1 MIRTILAALCLFT
14 AGTQAGAAQSLA
26 QDPTV
31 RQGFY
36 AIGLADE
43 IRKNCPAISP
53 RLVRAYTFLKSL
65 ESYALESGYSQDD
78 IEDLKDD
85 DAARSE
91 LEAQIEADLRARGA
105 TPGNTAGYCQVG
117 REEMARGTSAGRLLR
132 GN

>member
-1 MIRTILAALCLFT
+1 MRLFFAAICLLT
-14 AGTQAGAAQSLA
+14 AGSQAAAAQSLA

-43 IRKNCPAISP
+43 IRKNCPSITP

-65 ESYALESGYSQDD
+65 ESYALQSGYTQDD
-78 IEDLKDD
+78 IEALKDN
-85 DAARSE
+85 DAARSQ
-91 LEAQIEADLRARGA
+91 LEAEIAADLVARGA
-105 TPGNTAGYCQVG
+105 TPGNPAGYCQVG
-117 REEMARGTSAGRLLR
+117 REEMARGTAAGKLLR

>member
-1 MIRTILAALCLFT
+1 MRHVIAAICFLT
-14 AGTQAGAAQSLA
+14 VGSQAAGAQSLA

-43 IRKNCPAISP
+43 IRKNCPGISP

-65 ESYALESGYSQDD
+65 ESHALQSGYTQDD
-78 IEDLKDD
+78 IEALKDD

-91 LEAQIEADLRARGA
+91 LEAQIRADLAARGA
-105 TPGNTAGYCQVG
+105 SPGNAAGYCQVG
-117 REEMARGTSAGRLLR
+117 REEMGRGTAAGRLLR

>member
-1 MIRTILAALCLFT
+1 MTRIFAAICLLAA
-14 AGTQAGAAQSLA
+14 GSQAAAAQSLA

-43 IRKNCPAISP
+43 VRKNCPSIAP

-65 ESYALESGYSQDD
+65 ESYALESGYTQDD
-78 IEDLKDD
+78 IEALKDN
-85 DAARSE
+85 DAARSQ
-91 LEAQIEADLRARGA
+91 LEEQIEADLAARGA
-105 TPGNTAGYCQVG
+105 TPGNAAGYCQVG
-117 REEMARGTSAGRLLR
+117 REEMARGTAAGRLLR

>member
-1 MIRTILAALCLFT
+1 MRRFFAAICLLAAS
-14 AGTQAGAAQSLA
+14 AQAGAAQSLA

-43 IRKNCPAISP
+43 IRKNCPSITP

-65 ESYALESGYSQDD
+65 ESYALQSGYTQDD
-78 IEDLKDD
+78 IEALKDNE
-85 DAARSE
+85 AARSQ
-91 LEAQIEADLRARGA
+91 LEAEIASDLAARGA
-105 TPGNTAGYCQVG
+105 TPGNAAGYCEVG
-117 REEMARGTSAGRLLR
+117 RDEMARGTAAGKLLR

>member
-1 MIRTILAALCLFT
+1 MRLFFAAICLLT
-14 AGTQAGAAQSLA
+14 AGSQAVAAQSLE

-43 IRKNCPAISP
+43 IRKNCPSITP

-65 ESYALESGYSQDD
+65 ESYALQSGYTQDD
-78 IEDLKDD
+78 IEALKDN
-85 DAARSE
+85 DAARSQ
-91 LEAQIEADLRARGA
+91 LEAEIAADLVARGA
-105 TPGNTAGYCQVG
+105 TPGNQAGYCQVG
-117 REEMARGTSAGRLLR
+117 REEMARGTAAGKLLR